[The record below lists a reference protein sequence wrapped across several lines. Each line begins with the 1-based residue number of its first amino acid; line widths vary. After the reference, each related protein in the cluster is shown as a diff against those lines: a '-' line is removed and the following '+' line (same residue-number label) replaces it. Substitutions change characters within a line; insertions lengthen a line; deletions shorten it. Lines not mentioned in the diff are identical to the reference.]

1 MGFPAYNLHRAT
13 NSPKSRNK
21 IRLAFHFVERKEH
34 YMLAR
39 RYEFYVLVARTI
51 SPSFAALTR
60 EILFMPLEHK
70 IYIFSPPCN
79 ILYNYLDM
87 ILRQIYRL
95 SKKMSPLS
103 VAHTVAPSLQ
113 VTLLI
118 ITSLSAR
125 LLTYQIMMIQI
136 LTVNQ
141 KIFHFGKRLA
151 VCMHTSVVNMWLNRI
166 LAK

>member
-1 MGFPAYNLHRAT
+1 
-13 NSPKSRNK
+13 
-21 IRLAFHFVERKEH
+21 
-34 YMLAR
+34 MLAR
-39 RYEFYVLVARTI
+39 GYEFYVLVARRTI
-51 SPSFAALTR
+51 SPLFAALTC

-70 IYIFSPPCN
+70 IHIFLPPCN
-79 ILYNYLDM
+79 ILYKYLDM

-151 VCMHTSVVNMWLNRI
+151 VCMHASAVNMWLNRI